1 LRKAANTY
9 SDRARPIRRNKRA
22 EAVNAKSRQLATKVA
37 TPRWAAVA
45 AIGSVTLML
54 CLTINYRAYTEMSRE
69 IDEHDSLSTQIG
81 NLTSENLA
89 LQEEIH
95 NLKSDSESIEREAR
109 RMGLRRPSDKNPV
122 PAN

>member
-1 LRKAANTY
+1 MRKAANTY

-45 AIGSVTLML
+45 AISSVTLML

-69 IDEHDSLSTQIG
+69 IDENQSLSTQID
-81 NLTSENLA
+81 NLTSENFA
-89 LQEEIH
+89 LQDEIH
-95 NLKSDSESIEREAR
+95 DLKSDSQSIEREAR
-109 RMGLRRPSDKNPV
+109 RLGIKRSNDKDPV